1 MKKFCSEFRAF
12 VARGNV
18 IDLAVG
24 VIIGGAF
31 QKIVTSLVND
41 ILMPLVTI
49 FTGGLDFTNHFI
61 VLDGGHYETLAAAQ
75 EAGAA
80 VISYGSFLTQALDF
94 LLMALVIFLLVK
106 GMNRLA
112 RETIDRNKTPK
123 EPPRL
128 CPYCRQVVDKE
139 ATRCPHCTSMLNDPS
154 LR

>member
-94 LLMALVIFLLVK
+94 LLMALVTDMWENLFQQ
-106 GMNRLA
+106 A
-112 RETIDRNKTPK
+112 S
-123 EPPRL
+123 
-128 CPYCRQVVDKE
+128 QQ
-139 ATRCPHCTSMLNDPS
+139 
-154 LR
+154 